1 MNSSSLAI
9 WLDAARPKT
18 LPLAIASIVCGSAVA
33 GWQGSFSAL
42 IAGLA
47 LLTALL
53 LQILSNLAN
62 DYGDAVKGTDNKH
75 RLGPQRAIQS
85 GMVTPSA
92 MRNAMI
98 LNTVLTITSGLSLIF
113 IACNN
118 LQDMF
123 GFMLLGLMAIAASI
137 AYTVGNKPYGYRGLG
152 DLSVLMFFGWLGV
165 AGTYYLQAGQ
175 IDSIIMLPA
184 TACGL
189 LSVGVLNINNLR
201 DIDNDRACGKLTP
214 GRAHGTRLGTQIPP
228 VPAGRQCR
236 LPGIVCGPGA
246 AFSLWLAVC
255 SQCTAI
261 VQARQTGSP
270 ISRRGRSSSDDG
282 DDGEMCPAHKS
293 VVCRRRSACCYLDRP
308 H

>member
-1 MNSSSLAI
+1 MKSSSLAI
-9 WLDAARPKT
+9 WLDACRPKT
-18 LPLAIASIVCGSAVA
+18 LPLAVASIVCGSAVA

-62 DYGDAVKGTDNKH
+62 DYGDAVKGTDNEQ

-85 GMVTPSA
+85 GLVTPAA
-92 MRNAMI
+92 MRKAML
-98 LNTVLTITSGLSLIF
+98 LNIGLTIASGLSLIA
-113 IACNN
+113 IATDN

-175 IDSIIMLPA
+175 IDSNIMLPA

-189 LSVGVLNINNLR
+189 LAVGVLNINNLR
-201 DIDNDRACGKLTP
+201 DIDNDRACGKLTLAVRMGP
-214 GRAHGTRLGTQIPP
+214 EWGRKYHLFLLVGSVLCLALFAALEIHSPYGWLFILSAPLLFKHGKQVLT
-228 VPAGRQCR
+228 AAD
-236 LPGIVCGPGA
+236 GA
-246 AFSLWLAVC
+246 ALRPMMATMVKCALLTNLLFAAGVVLAAV
-255 SQCTAI
+255 
-261 VQARQTGSP
+261 
-270 ISRRGRSSSDDG
+270 
-282 DDGEMCPAHKS
+282 
-293 VVCRRRSACCYLDRP
+293 
-308 H
+308 

>member
-1 MNSSSLAI
+1 M
-9 WLDAARPKT
+9 
-18 LPLAIASIVCGSAVA
+18 A

-42 IAGLA
+42 VAGLA

-62 DYGDAVKGTDNKH
+62 DYGDAVKGTDNNE

-85 GMVTPSA
+85 GLVTPTA
-92 MRNAMI
+92 MRKAMI
-98 LNTVLTITSGLSLIF
+98 INIIMTIVSGLSLIF

-175 IDSIIMLPA
+175 IDSVIMLPA

-189 LSVGVLNINNLR
+189 LAVGVLNINNLR
-201 DIDNDRACGKLTP
+201 DIDNDRACGKLTLAVRMGP
-214 GRAHGTRLGTQIPP
+214 DWGRKYHLFLLAGSMLCLSLFAALELHSPFGWLFALSLPLLFKHGKQVLQS
-228 VPAGRQCR
+228 AD
-236 LPGIVCGPGA
+236 GA
-246 AFSLWLAVC
+246 ALRPMMATMVKCALLTNLLFAAGVVLA
-255 SQCTAI
+255 A
-261 VQARQTGSP
+261 A
-270 ISRRGRSSSDDG
+270 
-282 DDGEMCPAHKS
+282 
-293 VVCRRRSACCYLDRP
+293 
-308 H
+308 